1 MRDLVWDAVGTAV
14 LFGLLFAFIFVGHG
28 VGF

>member
-14 LFGLLFAFIFVGHG
+14 LFGLLFSFIFVGHG
-28 VGF
+28 MGF